1 MDKEYKWN
9 SILNYSKYE
18 NLILSKIPKKNTN
31 YDLSHIIKE
40 YKIDIIIDLYTD
52 HDFYDIPPEIIYHKF
67 ICEKKKIPSQDC
79 INKINTIIK
88 NYKNENYILIHC
100 HYGFNRTGY
109 IFISYLCSKGINL
122 ETAMNIF
129 KEIRGKG
136 IKYPELLE
144 SLQNKYS

>member
-67 ICEKKKIPSQDC
+67 ICEKKKYLH
-79 INKINTIIK
+79 KIVLIKLIQLSKIIK
-88 NYKNENYILIHC
+88 MKIIY
-100 HYGFNRTGY
+100 
-109 IFISYLCSKGINL
+109 
-122 ETAMNIF
+122 
-129 KEIRGKG
+129 
-136 IKYPELLE
+136 
-144 SLQNKYS
+144 